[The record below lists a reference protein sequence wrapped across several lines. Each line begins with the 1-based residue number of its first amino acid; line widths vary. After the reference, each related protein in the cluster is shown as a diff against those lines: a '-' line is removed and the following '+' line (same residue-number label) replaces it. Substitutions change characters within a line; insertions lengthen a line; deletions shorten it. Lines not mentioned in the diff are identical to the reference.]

1 MDQINH
7 DEIIRCMDRCKRN
20 TVDIENFKESTDK
33 RFDELKADIAD
44 VKQKTDAIHDLST
57 NVALMAQGLT
67 TMKDDIKE
75 IKTTGVETSAK
86 VRELE
91 NRPANDAEKLLK
103 SIKLTAVTAI
113 TSLVV
118 TGIVAAIVAF
128 MQ

>member
-1 MDQINH
+1 MEQANH

-20 TVDIENFKESTDK
+20 ERDIENFRESTDK
-33 RFDELKADIAD
+33 RFDELKSDIAE
-44 VKQKTDAIHDLST
+44 VKLKTDAIHDLTT

-67 TMKDDIKE
+67 SIKEDIKE

-103 SIKLTAVTAI
+103 SIKVTAVTAI

-118 TGIVAAIVAF
+118 TGVVAAVVAF